1 MAGAGCESDLAQR
14 PLGRIAE
21 PGQGAG
27 LPRSGYDNVKPRY
40 LEFGVV
46 IESAP
51 VPVDTGRRTKSHL
64 PISMDSMAKL
74 AAAMIALDHD
84 LLIHEF
90 AGTLRL
96 LAATIG
102 VATACS

>member
-1 MAGAGCESDLAQR
+1 
-14 PLGRIAE
+14 
-21 PGQGAG
+21 
-27 LPRSGYDNVKPRY
+27 LPRSGYGNVKPRY

-51 VPVDTGRRTKSHL
+51 VPVHTGRRTKSHL
-64 PISMDSMAKL
+64 PIAMDFMAKL
-74 AAAMIALDHD
+74 APAMIALDHD

-96 LAATIG
+96 LTATIG
-102 VATACS
+102 VAAACS